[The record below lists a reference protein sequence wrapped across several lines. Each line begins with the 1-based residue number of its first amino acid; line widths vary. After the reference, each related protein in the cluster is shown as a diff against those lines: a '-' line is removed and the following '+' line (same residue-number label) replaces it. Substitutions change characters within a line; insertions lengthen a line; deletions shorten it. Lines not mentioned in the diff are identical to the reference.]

1 MSPEP
6 NFCILELQQKNFY
19 ACITKVFKRWVS
31 SYLFL
36 IIWIIRNGNFI
47 FLVKNML
54 IEFERYSKISCPK
67 KVHPTVHLLHFSNFF
82 QPIEHPVRTN
92 QIPRQIPD
100 QSFYTRPLPGILMG
114 GVLPFGCIFIQLFF
128 ILNSIW

>member
-1 MSPEP
+1 
-6 NFCILELQQKNFY
+6 
-19 ACITKVFKRWVS
+19 
-31 SYLFL
+31 
-36 IIWIIRNGNFI
+36 
-47 FLVKNML
+47 ML
-54 IEFERYSKISCPK
+54 IEFGRYSIN
-67 KVHPTVHLLHFSNFF
+67 HLYKESSSQSPFIATFFF